1 MRNSHVSD
9 ETKGMINKPD
19 KNRLAIINKGI
30 YKDNICIVLKKCVY
44 INTEKLKY
52 YTVYQNK
59 TIMTISNNSLT
70 LL

>member
-9 ETKGMINKPD
+9 ETKRMID
-19 KNRLAIINKGI
+19 KSDNNRLAIINRGI
-30 YKDNICIVLKKCVY
+30 YKDSVCIVLKKCMY

-52 YTVYQNK
+52 YTVYQTK
-59 TIMTISNNSLT
+59 

>member
-1 MRNSHVSD
+1 MICKSNKNS
-9 ETKGMINKPD
+9 
-19 KNRLAIINKGI
+19 LAIINKGM
-30 YKDNICIVLKKCVY
+30 YKDNICIILKKCVY

>member
-1 MRNSHVSD
+1 
-9 ETKGMINKPD
+9 MISKPD
-19 KNRLAIINKGI
+19 KYSLAIINKGI
-30 YKDNICIVLKKCVY
+30 YKDNICIILNKSMY

>member
-1 MRNSHVSD
+1 
-9 ETKGMINKPD
+9 MIDKSD
-19 KNRLAIINKGI
+19 KNKLAIINKGI
-30 YKDNICIVLKKCVY
+30 YKDSVCIVLKKCMY

-52 YTVYQNK
+52 YTIYQNK